1 MIKDQE
7 ALEYHK
13 MGRRGKIEVI
23 PTKPCSTQ
31 RDLSLAYSPGV
42 AIPCL
47 AIEKNPDD
55 AFEYTSRGNLVAVVS
70 NGTAVLGLGDIGALA
85 GKPVM
90 EGKGVLFKRFADI
103 DVFDIEL
110 DTHDQDDIVK
120 VVKLL
125 EPTFGGINLED
136 IKAPECFYIE
146 EKLKSIMQIP
156 VFHDDQ
162 HGTAIISGAALMNAC
177 EIVGKKMEKL
187 RVVVNGA
194 GASGIACANFY
205 ISLGVKRENLI
216 LCDTKGVIYKGR
228 KEGMNKYKEGL
239 ANDTTA
245 RTLAEA
251 LNGADVFAGL
261 SVANQVSKDMVK
273 SMADNPII
281 FAMANP
287 DPEITYEDAMAARS
301 DVIMGTGRSDYPNQV
316 NNVLG
321 FPFIFRGAL
330 DVRATMINEE
340 MKRAAAYALA
350 QLAKEDVPDSVAKA
364 YGNERL
370 HFGREYL
377 IPKPFDYRVL
387 IWEASAVAKAA
398 METGVARLTIDIEE
412 YKEQLENRL
421 GKSREVMRSMMN
433 RAKRIPKRVVYPE
446 GANEKVLRAAQ
457 IVVDEKIAEPVLLG
471 DENQIRAVAKD
482 LDVDMKGVHIV
493 NPKTSKRLEPYAQEF
508 YKLRQRKGLVWDEA
522 LEQMK
527 NATHFGAMMVHMGD
541 ADGLI
546 AGLTQHYPD
555 TLRPALHIIQ
565 VDERVTSVSSVF
577 MLIVKEK
584 IYFFADTTVNIE
596 PTAEELAE
604 IAIMSAEVARRFN
617 VDPRVA
623 MINFSNFGSVRHRS
637 VDKIR
642 EALQIVRHRE
652 PDLMIDGEMQVDT
665 ALAPEII
672 HDHYPFS
679 QLKGGANVLI
689 FPELQ
694 SANAA
699 IKLMQRLG
707 GADAIGPI
715 LVGMRQ
721 PVHLLQKG
729 CEVKDIVNMTAI
741 AVVEAQEKK

>member
-1 MIKDQE
+1 
-7 ALEYHK
+7 
-13 MGRRGKIEVI
+13 
-23 PTKPCSTQ
+23 
-31 RDLSLAYSPGV
+31 
-42 AIPCL
+42 
-47 AIEKNPDD
+47 
-55 AFEYTSRGNLVAVVS
+55 
-70 NGTAVLGLGDIGALA
+70 
-85 GKPVM
+85 
-90 EGKGVLFKRFADI
+90 
-103 DVFDIEL
+103 
-110 DTHDQDDIVK
+110 
-120 VVKLL
+120 
-125 EPTFGGINLED
+125 
-136 IKAPECFYIE
+136 
-146 EKLKSIMQIP
+146 
-156 VFHDDQ
+156 
-162 HGTAIISGAALMNAC
+162 
-177 EIVGKKMEKL
+177 
-187 RVVVNGA
+187 
-194 GASGIACANFY
+194 
-205 ISLGVKRENLI
+205 
-216 LCDTKGVIYKGR
+216 
-228 KEGMNKYKEGL
+228 
-239 ANDTTA
+239 
-245 RTLAEA
+245 
-251 LNGADVFAGL
+251 
-261 SVANQVSKDMVK
+261 
-273 SMADNPII
+273 
-281 FAMANP
+281 
-287 DPEITYEDAMAARS
+287 
-301 DVIMGTGRSDYPNQV
+301 
-316 NNVLG
+316 
-321 FPFIFRGAL
+321 
-330 DVRATMINEE
+330 
-340 MKRAAAYALA
+340 
-350 QLAKEDVPDSVAKA
+350 
-364 YGNERL
+364 
-370 HFGREYL
+370 
-377 IPKPFDYRVL
+377 
-387 IWEASAVAKAA
+387 
-398 METGVARLTIDIEE
+398 
-412 YKEQLENRL
+412 
-421 GKSREVMRSMMN
+421 
-433 RAKRIPKRVVYPE
+433 
-446 GANEKVLRAAQ
+446 
-457 IVVDEKIAEPVLLG
+457 
-471 DENQIRAVAKD
+471 
-482 LDVDMKGVHIV
+482 
-493 NPKTSKRLEPYAQEF
+493 
-508 YKLRQRKGLVWDEA
+508 
-522 LEQMK
+522 
-527 NATHFGAMMVHMGD
+527 MVHMGD